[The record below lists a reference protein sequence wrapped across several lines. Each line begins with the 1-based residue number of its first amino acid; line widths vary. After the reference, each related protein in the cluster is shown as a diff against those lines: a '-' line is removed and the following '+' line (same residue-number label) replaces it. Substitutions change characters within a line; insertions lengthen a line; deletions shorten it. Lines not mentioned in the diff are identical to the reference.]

1 VTQLAAFGLTLAVEL
16 PWYVGGLVA
25 LVRVRWW
32 TALGLGVVVN
42 AVTHPVLWWVLAPA
56 PTLLQTA
63 FAEAVVVL
71 AEAALLA
78 VALRRDLVVLGLL
91 SLGANA
97 SSVLVGL
104 LLS

>member
-1 VTQLAAFGLTLAVEL
+1 MAAFGLTLAVEL
-16 PWYVGGLVA
+16 PWYLAGLVA

-32 TALGLGVVVN
+32 LALGLGVAVN
-42 AVTHPVLWWVLAPA
+42 ALTHPLLWWVLAPA
-56 PTLLQTA
+56 PTLLRIA
-63 FAEAVVVL
+63 LAEVVVVL
-71 AEAALLA
+71 AEATQLA
-78 VALRRDLVVLGLL
+78 VALRRDVVVLRLL